1 RTVFMADTTVNEK
14 PSAQELAD
22 IAESAAFF
30 VKRLGHDPRVA
41 FLSFS
46 NFGNPPSGKTAHIR
60 DAVSILD
67 ERDVNFE
74 YDGEMQADVALNR
87 ELMEL
92 YPFMRLSGP
101 ANILIMP
108 ALHSANIAYK
118 LLSELGDS
126 RVVGP
131 MLLGMDKSVQIA
143 RMTSTAS
150 DLVTVAGLA
159 ASNAHALDH
168 FKAKMEK

>member
-1 RTVFMADTTVNEK
+1 
-14 PSAQELAD
+14 
-22 IAESAAFF
+22 
-30 VKRLGHDPRVA
+30 
-41 FLSFS
+41 
-46 NFGNPPSGKTAHIR
+46 
-60 DAVSILD
+60 
-67 ERDVNFE
+67 
-74 YDGEMQADVALNR
+74 
-87 ELMEL
+87 
-92 YPFMRLSGP
+92 
-101 ANILIMP
+101 MP

-168 FKAKMEK
+168 IKGAQKSEK